1 MLVSRVSF
9 KKGRSEKRCG
19 CCLFV
24 SFPPQN
30 TKWMMGKQ
38 EEQTAQEEG
47 IKLEYTYC

>member
-19 CCLFV
+19 CRLFV

-30 TKWMMGKQ
+30 TKWMMEKQ
-38 EEQTAQEEG
+38 EEQTAQE
-47 IKLEYTYC
+47 KKD